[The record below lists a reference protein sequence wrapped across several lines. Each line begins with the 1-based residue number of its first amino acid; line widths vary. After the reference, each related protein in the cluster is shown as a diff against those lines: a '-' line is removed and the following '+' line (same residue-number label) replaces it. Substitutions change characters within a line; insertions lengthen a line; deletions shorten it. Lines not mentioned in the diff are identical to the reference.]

1 MKKLLFI
8 IMLLLVGVSYGQE
21 NEQEEAIFVTT
32 GSFSK
37 FENQNNPEESFFSEG
52 EISKIY
58 VFRFYEGWSKG
69 SLVSRGSDI
78 SLKIINVKQKTD
90 NTILIEAKDIEDVIM
105 YIKVDFVNEV
115 VETLIGLNGGYL
127 TTTHNLLTYN

>member
-1 MKKLLFI
+1 
-8 IMLLLVGVSYGQE
+8 MLLLVGVSYGQE

-37 FENQNNPEESFFSEG
+37 FENQNNPEESFISEG
-52 EISKIY
+52 KINQIY
-58 VFRFYEGWSKG
+58 VFKFYEGWTKG

-90 NTILIEAKDIEDVIM
+90 NTILIEAKDIENTIM